1 MADPTKGELAGFAEK
16 LAAIAAELR
25 HHDADHVPAVAPA
38 GVPLA
43 AVARTLLDQRL
54 QRKNFLPCALFH
66 EPAWELLL
74 CLYVAHEKGNV
85 LSVKELV
92 TQVDAPVTTSQ
103 RWIDQ
108 LVHMKLLHREV
119 DAHDRRRLGIS
130 LTEQAAEAM
139 ARYLSQ
145 VVQR

>member
-1 MADPTKGELAGFAEK
+1 MVEPTKGELAGYAEK

-25 HHDADHVPAVAPA
+25 HREVDAAPVVTPA
-38 GVPLA
+38 GVPLGA
-43 AVARTLLDQRL
+43 IARTLLDQRL
-54 QRKNFLPCALFH
+54 QRKNFLPVALFH

-74 CLYVAHEKGNV
+74 CLYVAHEKGAV

-119 DAHDRRRLGIS
+119 DPHDRRRLGIS
-130 LTEQAAEAM
+130 LTEQAAKAM

-145 VVQR
+145 VIQR